1 MFLKKLS
8 SDILKELDIGPS
20 ELNALIKNFAKN
32 SGSTKTKEFNLK
44 RSFKKM
50 SDSSFAILM
59 NGVLPIE
66 EYELTLSV
74 KKDNHVYKTSIR
86 ETIVPPTDYIRLG
99 NVTCL
104 KVYDDDGI
112 KLVDVK
118 TDEYKDYIGAYDG
131 KD

>member
-1 MFLKKLS
+1 MFLKRLS
-8 SDILKELDIGPS
+8 SDILEELEIGPT
-20 ELNALIKNFAKN
+20 ELNTLIKNFAKN
-32 SGSTKTKEFNLK
+32 AGSTKTKEFNLK

-59 NGVLPIE
+59 NGVLPID

-74 KKDNHVYKTSIR
+74 KKDNHIYKTSIK
-86 ETIVPPTDYIRLG
+86 ETIVPPTDYIKLG

-104 KVYDDDGI
+104 KVYGDDGI

-118 TDEYKDYIGAYDG
+118 TEEYKEYIGAYVD